1 MLFRGY
7 KFASPGALTVLVC
20 FFLPWMMV
28 SCFGQPV
35 AEFSGLDLAMGPEI
49 PGAFGSERGDATPSL
64 FILTA
69 IALIVLLLG
78 LAAAS
83 RRNVNLL
90 DQLGILLVGLG
101 PLLMLGINLFGSSER
116 SELAAQG
123 ILIEYRIGIWGTL
136 VGLVL
141 IIGGGLMNWMGSAGD
156 SQKGMS

>member
-49 PGAFGSERGDATPSL
+49 PGAFGTDRGDATPSL
-64 FILTA
+64 FVLPA

-78 LAAAS
+78 FAAAS
-83 RRNVNLL
+83 RRGVNLL
-90 DQLGILLVGLG
+90 DRLGIMLIGLG
-101 PLLMLGINLFGSSER
+101 PLFMLGTSLFGSSER
-116 SELAAQG
+116 SELAEQG
-123 ILIEYRIGIWGTL
+123 ILIEYRIGVWGTL
-136 VGLVL
+136 VGLAL
-141 IIGGGLMNWMGSAGD
+141 IVGGGLMNWMGGEESDRG
-156 SQKGMS
+156 GMS